1 MYRRCMKSSEKVR
14 FVRNTFQGALFL
26 HLYLTDLLQMR
37 GRSMSCTS
45 KCEFRSKYAE
55 IFLNCGVRKQEMA
68 FSKAQ
73 TQAIMHK
80 DGPMMVLAGPGSGKT
95 TVITHRVQYLTKEY
109 GIDPGDILVITF
121 TRAAAEEMRERYEA
135 LTGGGS
141 RVTFGTFHSIFFR
154 ILKLAYRYTADN
166 IVREEQQMQFVRE
179 LAQAGGLEP
188 EDENEFAASILSE
201 ISSVKGE
208 RIALE
213 HYYSKNCPDAVFR
226 QLYAGY
232 EEKMR
237 RAGLIDF
244 DDMMVLCLE
253 LFTERKDILSAWQ
266 RRYRYILIDEFQD
279 INRLQYEI
287 VRMLAKPEDNLF
299 IVGDDDQSI
308 YRFRGAKPEIMLG
321 FERDYPGAGRIL
333 LDVNYRS
340 TEEIVAPALRLIGE
354 NQKRFSKAIHTTG
367 RHGKNVITKLWQD
380 PGEEN
385 LAIAREIQLYLQS
398 GVRPGDIAVLYRTN
412 AGPRFLMEKLMEY
425 NLPFRTRD
433 TVPNL
438 YEHWISRNILTYIRI
453 AMGSRAREDI
463 LQVINRPKRYISR
476 DAMPD
481 ETVSFEKM
489 KAFYAEK
496 DWIAE
501 RIESLE
507 GDLRAIARMS
517 PLAAV
522 NYIRQGMGYDEYL
535 IEYAAFRRMR
545 PEELL
550 ETADELKE
558 SAAGFKTFDEWF
570 AHIEAY
576 KEELLRQAAQRRT
589 ETDAI
594 TLATMHSAKGLEF
607 PNVYICGMEET
618 IFPGASAV
626 FGDDPSELEEERRLC
641 YVGITRAMK
650 KLTLTSANQRMRN
663 GEMNFNRPS
672 RFINEI
678 PRHLVKQTYGAVLKP
693 ETESKPTEFSRT
705 KASLYTKDRKN
716 PFANNPYIQKGMGSA
731 SPAGAPDYQVGDRV
745 SHTKFGQGIVRS
757 LTKLTNDYEVVI
769 EFDGFGQRKLRSSFA
784 KLTKL

>member
-1 MYRRCMKSSEKVR
+1 
-14 FVRNTFQGALFL
+14 
-26 HLYLTDLLQMR
+26 
-37 GRSMSCTS
+37 
-45 KCEFRSKYAE
+45 
-55 IFLNCGVRKQEMA
+55 MA

-80 DGPMMVLAGPGSGKT
+80 DGPMMVLAGPGSGK
-95 TVITHRVQYLTKEY
+95 
-109 GIDPGDILVITF
+109 
-121 TRAAAEEMRERYEA
+121 MRERYEA

-179 LAQAGGLEP
+179 LAQAGGLES

-607 PNVYICGMEET
+607 PIVYILDANEGITPHSRAMLDE
-618 IFPGASAV
+618 
-626 FGDDPSELEEERRLC
+626 DMEEERRLF
-641 YVGITRAMK
+641 YVAMTRAKTRLHVYAVRERYHK
-650 KLTLTSANQRMRN
+650 KA
-663 GEMNFNRPS
+663 EVS
-672 RFINEI
+672 RFVWEYLG
-678 PRHLVKQTYGAVLKP
+678 RDGD
-693 ETESKPTEFSRT
+693 SR
-705 KASLYTKDRKN
+705 
-716 PFANNPYIQKGMGSA
+716 
-731 SPAGAPDYQVGDRV
+731 
-745 SHTKFGQGIVRS
+745 
-757 LTKLTNDYEVVI
+757 
-769 EFDGFGQRKLRSSFA
+769 
-784 KLTKL
+784 

>member
-166 IVREEQQMQFVRE
+166 IVREDQQMQFVRE

-213 HYYSKNCPDAVFR
+213 HYYSKNCPDTVFR

-607 PNVYICGMEET
+607 PIVYILDANEGITPHSRAMLDE
-618 IFPGASAV
+618 
-626 FGDDPSELEEERRLC
+626 DMEEERRLF
-641 YVGITRAMK
+641 YVAMTRAKTRLHVYAVRERYHK
-650 KLTLTSANQRMRN
+650 KA
-663 GEMNFNRPS
+663 EVS
-672 RFINEI
+672 RFVWEYLG
-678 PRHLVKQTYGAVLKP
+678 RDGD
-693 ETESKPTEFSRT
+693 SR
-705 KASLYTKDRKN
+705 
-716 PFANNPYIQKGMGSA
+716 
-731 SPAGAPDYQVGDRV
+731 
-745 SHTKFGQGIVRS
+745 
-757 LTKLTNDYEVVI
+757 
-769 EFDGFGQRKLRSSFA
+769 
-784 KLTKL
+784 

>member
-37 GRSMSCTS
+37 GRRMSCTS

-354 NQKRFSKAIHTTG
+354 NQKRFSKAIHTMG
-367 RHGKNVITKLWQD
+367 RHGKNVLTKLWQD

-570 AHIEAY
+570 AHIDAY
-576 KEELLRQAAQRRT
+576 KEELLRQAVQRRP

-607 PNVYICGMEET
+607 PIVYILDANEGITPHSRAMLDE
-618 IFPGASAV
+618 
-626 FGDDPSELEEERRLC
+626 DMEEERRLF
-641 YVGITRAMK
+641 YVAMTRAKTRLHVYAVRERYHK
-650 KLTLTSANQRMRN
+650 KA
-663 GEMNFNRPS
+663 EVS
-672 RFINEI
+672 RFVWEYLG
-678 PRHLVKQTYGAVLKP
+678 RDGD
-693 ETESKPTEFSRT
+693 SR
-705 KASLYTKDRKN
+705 
-716 PFANNPYIQKGMGSA
+716 
-731 SPAGAPDYQVGDRV
+731 
-745 SHTKFGQGIVRS
+745 
-757 LTKLTNDYEVVI
+757 
-769 EFDGFGQRKLRSSFA
+769 
-784 KLTKL
+784 

>member
-37 GRSMSCTS
+37 GRRMSCTS

-80 DGPMMVLAGPGSGKT
+80 DGPMMVLAGPGSVKT

-340 TEEIVAPALRLIGE
+340 TEEIVAPALRLIRE

-438 YEHWISRNILTYIRI
+438 YEHWISRKILTYIRI

-522 NYIRQGMGYDEYL
+522 NYIRQGIGYDEYL

-607 PNVYICGMEET
+607 PIVYILDANEGITPHSRAMLDE
-618 IFPGASAV
+618 
-626 FGDDPSELEEERRLC
+626 DMEEERRLF
-641 YVGITRAMK
+641 YVAMTRAKTRLHVYAVRERYHK
-650 KLTLTSANQRMRN
+650 KA
-663 GEMNFNRPS
+663 EVS
-672 RFINEI
+672 RFVWEYLG
-678 PRHLVKQTYGAVLKP
+678 RDGD
-693 ETESKPTEFSRT
+693 SR
-705 KASLYTKDRKN
+705 
-716 PFANNPYIQKGMGSA
+716 
-731 SPAGAPDYQVGDRV
+731 
-745 SHTKFGQGIVRS
+745 
-757 LTKLTNDYEVVI
+757 
-769 EFDGFGQRKLRSSFA
+769 
-784 KLTKL
+784 

>member
-37 GRSMSCTS
+37 GRRMSCTS

-476 DAMPD
+476 DAM
-481 ETVSFEKM
+481 VSFEKM

-570 AHIEAY
+570 AHIDAY

-607 PNVYICGMEET
+607 PIVYILDANEGITPHSRAMLDE
-618 IFPGASAV
+618 
-626 FGDDPSELEEERRLC
+626 DMEEERRLF
-641 YVGITRAMK
+641 YVAMTRAKTRLHVYAVRERYHK
-650 KLTLTSANQRMRN
+650 KA
-663 GEMNFNRPS
+663 EVS
-672 RFINEI
+672 RFVWEYLG
-678 PRHLVKQTYGAVLKP
+678 RDGD
-693 ETESKPTEFSRT
+693 SR
-705 KASLYTKDRKN
+705 
-716 PFANNPYIQKGMGSA
+716 
-731 SPAGAPDYQVGDRV
+731 
-745 SHTKFGQGIVRS
+745 
-757 LTKLTNDYEVVI
+757 
-769 EFDGFGQRKLRSSFA
+769 
-784 KLTKL
+784 

>member
-37 GRSMSCTS
+37 GRRMFCTS

-321 FERDYPGAGRIL
+321 FERDYPGVGRIL
-333 LDVNYRS
+333 LDMNYRS

-607 PNVYICGMEET
+607 PIVYILDANEGITPHSRAMLDE
-618 IFPGASAV
+618 
-626 FGDDPSELEEERRLC
+626 DMEEERRLF
-641 YVGITRAMK
+641 YVAMTRAKTRLHVYAVRERYHK
-650 KLTLTSANQRMRN
+650 KA
-663 GEMNFNRPS
+663 EVS
-672 RFINEI
+672 RFVWEYLG
-678 PRHLVKQTYGAVLKP
+678 RDGD
-693 ETESKPTEFSRT
+693 SR
-705 KASLYTKDRKN
+705 
-716 PFANNPYIQKGMGSA
+716 
-731 SPAGAPDYQVGDRV
+731 
-745 SHTKFGQGIVRS
+745 
-757 LTKLTNDYEVVI
+757 
-769 EFDGFGQRKLRSSFA
+769 
-784 KLTKL
+784 

>member
-37 GRSMSCTS
+37 GRRMSCTS

-141 RVTFGTFHSIFFR
+141 RVTFGTFHSLFFR

-188 EDENEFAASILSE
+188 EGENEFAASILSE

-607 PNVYICGMEET
+607 PIVYILDANEGITPHSRAMLDE
-618 IFPGASAV
+618 
-626 FGDDPSELEEERRLC
+626 DMEEERRLF
-641 YVGITRAMK
+641 YVAMTRAKTRLHVYAVRERYHK
-650 KLTLTSANQRMRN
+650 KA
-663 GEMNFNRPS
+663 EVS
-672 RFINEI
+672 RFVWEYLG
-678 PRHLVKQTYGAVLKP
+678 RDGD
-693 ETESKPTEFSRT
+693 SR
-705 KASLYTKDRKN
+705 
-716 PFANNPYIQKGMGSA
+716 
-731 SPAGAPDYQVGDRV
+731 
-745 SHTKFGQGIVRS
+745 
-757 LTKLTNDYEVVI
+757 
-769 EFDGFGQRKLRSSFA
+769 
-784 KLTKL
+784 

>member
-37 GRSMSCTS
+37 GRRMSCTS

-333 LDVNYRS
+333 LDMNYRS

-522 NYIRQGMGYDEYL
+522 NYIRQGIGYDEYL

-607 PNVYICGMEET
+607 PIVYILDANEGITPHSRAMLDE
-618 IFPGASAV
+618 
-626 FGDDPSELEEERRLC
+626 DMEEERRLF
-641 YVGITRAMK
+641 YVAMTRAKTRLHVYAVRERYHK
-650 KLTLTSANQRMRN
+650 KA
-663 GEMNFNRPS
+663 EVS
-672 RFINEI
+672 RFVWEYLG
-678 PRHLVKQTYGAVLKP
+678 RDGD
-693 ETESKPTEFSRT
+693 SR
-705 KASLYTKDRKN
+705 
-716 PFANNPYIQKGMGSA
+716 
-731 SPAGAPDYQVGDRV
+731 
-745 SHTKFGQGIVRS
+745 
-757 LTKLTNDYEVVI
+757 
-769 EFDGFGQRKLRSSFA
+769 
-784 KLTKL
+784 

>member
-37 GRSMSCTS
+37 GRRMSCTS

-166 IVREEQQMQFVRE
+166 IVREDQQMQFVRE

-321 FERDYPGAGRIL
+321 FERDYPDAGRIL

-607 PNVYICGMEET
+607 PIVYILDANEGITPYSRAMLDE
-618 IFPGASAV
+618 
-626 FGDDPSELEEERRLC
+626 DMEEERRLF
-641 YVGITRAMK
+641 YVAMTRAKTRLHVYAVRERYHK
-650 KLTLTSANQRMRN
+650 KA
-663 GEMNFNRPS
+663 EVS
-672 RFINEI
+672 RFVWEYLG
-678 PRHLVKQTYGAVLKP
+678 RDGG
-693 ETESKPTEFSRT
+693 SR
-705 KASLYTKDRKN
+705 
-716 PFANNPYIQKGMGSA
+716 
-731 SPAGAPDYQVGDRV
+731 
-745 SHTKFGQGIVRS
+745 
-757 LTKLTNDYEVVI
+757 
-769 EFDGFGQRKLRSSFA
+769 
-784 KLTKL
+784 

>member
-37 GRSMSCTS
+37 GRRMSCTS

-121 TRAAAEEMRERYEA
+121 TRAAAGEMRERYEA

-333 LDVNYRS
+333 LDMNYRS

-570 AHIEAY
+570 AHIDAY

-607 PNVYICGMEET
+607 PIVYILDANEGITPHSRAMLDE
-618 IFPGASAV
+618 
-626 FGDDPSELEEERRLC
+626 DMEEERRLF
-641 YVGITRAMK
+641 YVAMTRAKTRLHVYAVRERYHK
-650 KLTLTSANQRMRN
+650 KA
-663 GEMNFNRPS
+663 EVS
-672 RFINEI
+672 RFVWEYLG
-678 PRHLVKQTYGAVLKP
+678 RDGD
-693 ETESKPTEFSRT
+693 SR
-705 KASLYTKDRKN
+705 
-716 PFANNPYIQKGMGSA
+716 
-731 SPAGAPDYQVGDRV
+731 
-745 SHTKFGQGIVRS
+745 
-757 LTKLTNDYEVVI
+757 
-769 EFDGFGQRKLRSSFA
+769 
-784 KLTKL
+784 

>member
-37 GRSMSCTS
+37 GRRMSCTS

-68 FSKAQ
+68 VSKAQ

-135 LTGGGS
+135 LIGGGS

-354 NQKRFSKAIHTTG
+354 NQKRFSKTIHTTG

-607 PNVYICGMEET
+607 PIVYILDANEGITPHSRAMLDE
-618 IFPGASAV
+618 
-626 FGDDPSELEEERRLC
+626 DMEEERRLF
-641 YVGITRAMK
+641 YVAMTRAKTRLHVYAVRERYHK
-650 KLTLTSANQRMRN
+650 KA
-663 GEMNFNRPS
+663 EVS
-672 RFINEI
+672 RFVWEYLG
-678 PRHLVKQTYGAVLKP
+678 RDGD
-693 ETESKPTEFSRT
+693 SR
-705 KASLYTKDRKN
+705 
-716 PFANNPYIQKGMGSA
+716 
-731 SPAGAPDYQVGDRV
+731 
-745 SHTKFGQGIVRS
+745 
-757 LTKLTNDYEVVI
+757 
-769 EFDGFGQRKLRSSFA
+769 
-784 KLTKL
+784 

>member
-37 GRSMSCTS
+37 GRRMSCTS

-166 IVREEQQMQFVRE
+166 IVREDQQMQFVRE

-237 RAGLIDF
+237 RTGLIDF

-535 IEYAAFRRMR
+535 IEYATFRRMR

-607 PNVYICGMEET
+607 PIVYILDANEGITPHSRAMLDE
-618 IFPGASAV
+618 
-626 FGDDPSELEEERRLC
+626 DMEEERRLF
-641 YVGITRAMK
+641 YVAMTRAKTRLHVYAVRERYHK
-650 KLTLTSANQRMRN
+650 KA
-663 GEMNFNRPS
+663 EVS
-672 RFINEI
+672 RFVWEYLG
-678 PRHLVKQTYGAVLKP
+678 RDGD
-693 ETESKPTEFSRT
+693 SR
-705 KASLYTKDRKN
+705 
-716 PFANNPYIQKGMGSA
+716 
-731 SPAGAPDYQVGDRV
+731 
-745 SHTKFGQGIVRS
+745 
-757 LTKLTNDYEVVI
+757 
-769 EFDGFGQRKLRSSFA
+769 
-784 KLTKL
+784 

>member
-37 GRSMSCTS
+37 GRRMSCTS

-570 AHIEAY
+570 THIDAY

-607 PNVYICGMEET
+607 PIVYILDANEGITPHSRAMLDE
-618 IFPGASAV
+618 
-626 FGDDPSELEEERRLC
+626 DMEEERRLF
-641 YVGITRAMK
+641 YVAMTRAKTRLHVYAVRERYHK
-650 KLTLTSANQRMRN
+650 KA
-663 GEMNFNRPS
+663 EVS
-672 RFINEI
+672 RFVWEYLG
-678 PRHLVKQTYGAVLKP
+678 RDGD
-693 ETESKPTEFSRT
+693 SR
-705 KASLYTKDRKN
+705 
-716 PFANNPYIQKGMGSA
+716 
-731 SPAGAPDYQVGDRV
+731 
-745 SHTKFGQGIVRS
+745 
-757 LTKLTNDYEVVI
+757 
-769 EFDGFGQRKLRSSFA
+769 
-784 KLTKL
+784 

>member
-37 GRSMSCTS
+37 GRRMSCTS

-208 RIALE
+208 RIVLE

-340 TEEIVAPALRLIGE
+340 TEEIVVPALRLIGE

-438 YEHWISRNILTYIRI
+438 YEHWILRNILTYIRI

-607 PNVYICGMEET
+607 PIVYILDANEGITPHSRAMLDE
-618 IFPGASAV
+618 
-626 FGDDPSELEEERRLC
+626 DMEEERRLF
-641 YVGITRAMK
+641 YVAMTRAKTRLHVYAVRERYHK
-650 KLTLTSANQRMRN
+650 KA
-663 GEMNFNRPS
+663 EVS
-672 RFINEI
+672 RFVWEYLG
-678 PRHLVKQTYGAVLKP
+678 R
-693 ETESKPTEFSRT
+693 ES
-705 KASLYTKDRKN
+705 
-716 PFANNPYIQKGMGSA
+716 
-731 SPAGAPDYQVGDRV
+731 
-745 SHTKFGQGIVRS
+745 
-757 LTKLTNDYEVVI
+757 
-769 EFDGFGQRKLRSSFA
+769 
-784 KLTKL
+784 

>member
-37 GRSMSCTS
+37 GRRMSCTS

-95 TVITHRVQYLTKEY
+95 TVITHRIQYLTKEY

-166 IVREEQQMQFVRE
+166 IVREDQQMQFVRE

-522 NYIRQGMGYDEYL
+522 NYIRQGIGYDEYL

-607 PNVYICGMEET
+607 PIVYILDANEGITPHSRAMLDE
-618 IFPGASAV
+618 
-626 FGDDPSELEEERRLC
+626 DMEEERRLF
-641 YVGITRAMK
+641 YVAMTRAKTRLHVYAVRERYHK
-650 KLTLTSANQRMRN
+650 KA
-663 GEMNFNRPS
+663 EVS
-672 RFINEI
+672 RFVWEYLG
-678 PRHLVKQTYGAVLKP
+678 RDGD
-693 ETESKPTEFSRT
+693 SR
-705 KASLYTKDRKN
+705 
-716 PFANNPYIQKGMGSA
+716 
-731 SPAGAPDYQVGDRV
+731 
-745 SHTKFGQGIVRS
+745 
-757 LTKLTNDYEVVI
+757 
-769 EFDGFGQRKLRSSFA
+769 
-784 KLTKL
+784 

>member
-37 GRSMSCTS
+37 GRRMSCTS

-333 LDVNYRS
+333 LDMNYRS

-501 RIESLE
+501 RIENLE

-607 PNVYICGMEET
+607 PIVYILDANEGITPHSRAMLDE
-618 IFPGASAV
+618 
-626 FGDDPSELEEERRLC
+626 DMEEERRLF
-641 YVGITRAMK
+641 YVAMTRAKTRLHVYAVRERYHK
-650 KLTLTSANQRMRN
+650 KA
-663 GEMNFNRPS
+663 EVS
-672 RFINEI
+672 RFVWEYLG
-678 PRHLVKQTYGAVLKP
+678 R
-693 ETESKPTEFSRT
+693 ES
-705 KASLYTKDRKN
+705 
-716 PFANNPYIQKGMGSA
+716 
-731 SPAGAPDYQVGDRV
+731 
-745 SHTKFGQGIVRS
+745 
-757 LTKLTNDYEVVI
+757 
-769 EFDGFGQRKLRSSFA
+769 
-784 KLTKL
+784 

>member
-37 GRSMSCTS
+37 GRRMSCTS

-179 LAQAGGLEP
+179 LAQTGGLEP

-570 AHIEAY
+570 AHIDAY

-607 PNVYICGMEET
+607 PIVYILDANEGITPHSRAMLDE
-618 IFPGASAV
+618 
-626 FGDDPSELEEERRLC
+626 DMEEERRLF
-641 YVGITRAMK
+641 YVAMTRAKTRLHVYAVRERYHK
-650 KLTLTSANQRMRN
+650 KA
-663 GEMNFNRPS
+663 EVS
-672 RFINEI
+672 RFVWEYLG
-678 PRHLVKQTYGAVLKP
+678 RDGD
-693 ETESKPTEFSRT
+693 SR
-705 KASLYTKDRKN
+705 
-716 PFANNPYIQKGMGSA
+716 
-731 SPAGAPDYQVGDRV
+731 
-745 SHTKFGQGIVRS
+745 
-757 LTKLTNDYEVVI
+757 
-769 EFDGFGQRKLRSSFA
+769 
-784 KLTKL
+784 

>member
-37 GRSMSCTS
+37 GRRMSCTS

-166 IVREEQQMQFVRE
+166 IVREDQQMQFVRE

-354 NQKRFSKAIHTTG
+354 NQKRFSKTIHTTG

-570 AHIEAY
+570 AHIDAY

-607 PNVYICGMEET
+607 PIVYILDANEGITPHSRAMLDE
-618 IFPGASAV
+618 
-626 FGDDPSELEEERRLC
+626 DMEEERRLF
-641 YVGITRAMK
+641 YVAMTRAKTRLHVYAVRERYHK
-650 KLTLTSANQRMRN
+650 KA
-663 GEMNFNRPS
+663 EVS
-672 RFINEI
+672 RFVWEYLG
-678 PRHLVKQTYGAVLKP
+678 RDGD
-693 ETESKPTEFSRT
+693 SR
-705 KASLYTKDRKN
+705 
-716 PFANNPYIQKGMGSA
+716 
-731 SPAGAPDYQVGDRV
+731 
-745 SHTKFGQGIVRS
+745 
-757 LTKLTNDYEVVI
+757 
-769 EFDGFGQRKLRSSFA
+769 
-784 KLTKL
+784 

>member
-37 GRSMSCTS
+37 GRRMSCTS

-208 RIALE
+208 RIVLE

-412 AGPRFLMEKLMEY
+412 AGPRFLMEKLMDY

-607 PNVYICGMEET
+607 PIVYILDANEGITPHSRAMLDE
-618 IFPGASAV
+618 
-626 FGDDPSELEEERRLC
+626 DMEEERRLF
-641 YVGITRAMK
+641 YVAMTRAKTRLHVYAVRERYHK
-650 KLTLTSANQRMRN
+650 KA
-663 GEMNFNRPS
+663 EVS
-672 RFINEI
+672 RFVWEYLG
-678 PRHLVKQTYGAVLKP
+678 RDGD
-693 ETESKPTEFSRT
+693 SR
-705 KASLYTKDRKN
+705 
-716 PFANNPYIQKGMGSA
+716 
-731 SPAGAPDYQVGDRV
+731 
-745 SHTKFGQGIVRS
+745 
-757 LTKLTNDYEVVI
+757 
-769 EFDGFGQRKLRSSFA
+769 
-784 KLTKL
+784 

>member
-1 MYRRCMKSSEKVR
+1 MYRRCMKISEKVR

-37 GRSMSCTS
+37 GRRMSCTS

-135 LTGGGS
+135 LIGGGS

-154 ILKLAYRYTADN
+154 ILKLAYRYTAAN

-570 AHIEAY
+570 AHIDAY

-607 PNVYICGMEET
+607 PIVYILDANEGITPHSRAMLDE
-618 IFPGASAV
+618 
-626 FGDDPSELEEERRLC
+626 DMEEERRLF
-641 YVGITRAMK
+641 YVAMTRAKTRLHVYAVRERYHK
-650 KLTLTSANQRMRN
+650 KA
-663 GEMNFNRPS
+663 EVS
-672 RFINEI
+672 RFVWEYLG
-678 PRHLVKQTYGAVLKP
+678 RDGD
-693 ETESKPTEFSRT
+693 SR
-705 KASLYTKDRKN
+705 
-716 PFANNPYIQKGMGSA
+716 
-731 SPAGAPDYQVGDRV
+731 
-745 SHTKFGQGIVRS
+745 
-757 LTKLTNDYEVVI
+757 
-769 EFDGFGQRKLRSSFA
+769 
-784 KLTKL
+784 

>member
-37 GRSMSCTS
+37 GRRMSCTS

-95 TVITHRVQYLTKEY
+95 TVVTHRVQYLTKEY

-570 AHIEAY
+570 AHIDAY

-607 PNVYICGMEET
+607 PIVYILDANEGITPHSRAMLDE
-618 IFPGASAV
+618 
-626 FGDDPSELEEERRLC
+626 DMEEERRLF
-641 YVGITRAMK
+641 YVAMTRAKTRLHVYAVRERYHK
-650 KLTLTSANQRMRN
+650 KA
-663 GEMNFNRPS
+663 EVS
-672 RFINEI
+672 RFVWEYLG
-678 PRHLVKQTYGAVLKP
+678 R
-693 ETESKPTEFSRT
+693 ES
-705 KASLYTKDRKN
+705 
-716 PFANNPYIQKGMGSA
+716 
-731 SPAGAPDYQVGDRV
+731 
-745 SHTKFGQGIVRS
+745 
-757 LTKLTNDYEVVI
+757 
-769 EFDGFGQRKLRSSFA
+769 
-784 KLTKL
+784 

>member
-1 MYRRCMKSSEKVR
+1 MYRRCMKISEKVR

-37 GRSMSCTS
+37 GRRMSCTS

-121 TRAAAEEMRERYEA
+121 TRAAAGEMRERYEA

-354 NQKRFSKAIHTTG
+354 NQKRFSKTIHTTG

-570 AHIEAY
+570 AHIDAY

-607 PNVYICGMEET
+607 PIVYILDANEGITPHSRAMLDE
-618 IFPGASAV
+618 
-626 FGDDPSELEEERRLC
+626 DMEEERRLF
-641 YVGITRAMK
+641 YVAMTRAKTRLHVYAVRERYHK
-650 KLTLTSANQRMRN
+650 KA
-663 GEMNFNRPS
+663 EVS
-672 RFINEI
+672 RFVWEYLG
-678 PRHLVKQTYGAVLKP
+678 R
-693 ETESKPTEFSRT
+693 ES
-705 KASLYTKDRKN
+705 
-716 PFANNPYIQKGMGSA
+716 
-731 SPAGAPDYQVGDRV
+731 
-745 SHTKFGQGIVRS
+745 
-757 LTKLTNDYEVVI
+757 
-769 EFDGFGQRKLRSSFA
+769 
-784 KLTKL
+784 

>member
-37 GRSMSCTS
+37 GRRMSCTS

-237 RAGLIDF
+237 RVGLIDF

-333 LDVNYRS
+333 LDMNYRS

-607 PNVYICGMEET
+607 PIVYILDANEGITPHSRAMLDE
-618 IFPGASAV
+618 
-626 FGDDPSELEEERRLC
+626 DMEEERRLF
-641 YVGITRAMK
+641 YVAMTRAKTRLHVYAVRERYHK
-650 KLTLTSANQRMRN
+650 KA
-663 GEMNFNRPS
+663 EVS
-672 RFINEI
+672 RFVWEYLG
-678 PRHLVKQTYGAVLKP
+678 RDGD
-693 ETESKPTEFSRT
+693 SR
-705 KASLYTKDRKN
+705 
-716 PFANNPYIQKGMGSA
+716 
-731 SPAGAPDYQVGDRV
+731 
-745 SHTKFGQGIVRS
+745 
-757 LTKLTNDYEVVI
+757 
-769 EFDGFGQRKLRSSFA
+769 
-784 KLTKL
+784 

>member
-37 GRSMSCTS
+37 GRRMSCTS
-45 KCEFRSKYAE
+45 KCEFRSKYVE

-121 TRAAAEEMRERYEA
+121 TRVAAEEMRERYEA

-166 IVREEQQMQFVRE
+166 IVREDQQMQFVRE

-535 IEYAAFRRMR
+535 KEYASFRRMR

-607 PNVYICGMEET
+607 PIVYILDANEGITPHSRAMLDE
-618 IFPGASAV
+618 
-626 FGDDPSELEEERRLC
+626 DMEEERRLF
-641 YVGITRAMK
+641 YVAMTRAKTRLHVYAVRERYHK
-650 KLTLTSANQRMRN
+650 KA
-663 GEMNFNRPS
+663 EVS
-672 RFINEI
+672 RFVWEYLG
-678 PRHLVKQTYGAVLKP
+678 RDGD
-693 ETESKPTEFSRT
+693 SR
-705 KASLYTKDRKN
+705 
-716 PFANNPYIQKGMGSA
+716 
-731 SPAGAPDYQVGDRV
+731 
-745 SHTKFGQGIVRS
+745 
-757 LTKLTNDYEVVI
+757 
-769 EFDGFGQRKLRSSFA
+769 
-784 KLTKL
+784 

>member
-14 FVRNTFQGALFL
+14 FVRNIFQGALFL

-37 GRSMSCTS
+37 GRRMSCTS

-481 ETVSFEKM
+481 ETVSFERM
-489 KAFYAEK
+489 KVFYAEK

-607 PNVYICGMEET
+607 PIVYILDANEGITPHSRAMLDE
-618 IFPGASAV
+618 
-626 FGDDPSELEEERRLC
+626 DMEEERRLF
-641 YVGITRAMK
+641 YVAMTRAKTRLHVYAVRERYHK
-650 KLTLTSANQRMRN
+650 KA
-663 GEMNFNRPS
+663 EVS
-672 RFINEI
+672 RFVWEYLG
-678 PRHLVKQTYGAVLKP
+678 R
-693 ETESKPTEFSRT
+693 ES
-705 KASLYTKDRKN
+705 
-716 PFANNPYIQKGMGSA
+716 
-731 SPAGAPDYQVGDRV
+731 
-745 SHTKFGQGIVRS
+745 
-757 LTKLTNDYEVVI
+757 
-769 EFDGFGQRKLRSSFA
+769 
-784 KLTKL
+784 